1 MLDEAEYD
9 VNISLGDDWVAGFTL
24 QFTFSDADDT
34 KVSGAKLGAITLTA
48 EQAQQ
53 LLLAIS

>member
-24 QFTFSDADDT
+24 QFLFSDSDET
-34 KVSGAKLGAITLTA
+34 QVSGAKLGDILLTA
-48 EQAQQ
+48 DQAKT
-53 LLLAIS
+53 LLDSMT

>member
-24 QFTFSDADDT
+24 QFMFSDIDDSQ
-34 KVSGAKLGAITLTA
+34 VSGAKLGDITLSA
-48 EQAQQ
+48 DQAKR
-53 LLLAIS
+53 LLDAMT

>member
-24 QFTFSDADDT
+24 QFEFSDADESQL
-34 KVSGAKLGAITLTA
+34 SGAKLGNITLTA
-48 EQAQQ
+48 EQAKQ
-53 LLLAIS
+53 LLEAIG